1 MLDES
6 DWHTHLSITGHV
18 EQMRE
23 DTDLAG
29 IDRLARQYAGQPY
42 PRFDRGPISVS
53 WIAVDGWH
61 GWARSR
67 TVASRAK

>member
-1 MLDES
+1 MLDEG

-18 EQMRE
+18 GQMRE
-23 DTDLAG
+23 DADLTG
-29 IDRLARQYAGQPY
+29 IDRLARQYIGKPD
-42 PRFDRGPISVS
+42 PRFDRSWISA

>member
-1 MLDES
+1 
-6 DWHTHLSITGHV
+6 
-18 EQMRE
+18 MRE
-23 DTDLAG
+23 DADLTG
-29 IDRLARQYAGQPY
+29 IDRLAWQYIGKPY
-42 PRFDRGPISVS
+42 PRFDRSWISA

>member
-42 PRFDRGPISVS
+42 PGSTAAGSAPPGSP
-53 WIAVDGWH
+53 WTAGTA
-61 GWARSR
+61 GARSR
-67 TVASRAK
+67 TAASQAE